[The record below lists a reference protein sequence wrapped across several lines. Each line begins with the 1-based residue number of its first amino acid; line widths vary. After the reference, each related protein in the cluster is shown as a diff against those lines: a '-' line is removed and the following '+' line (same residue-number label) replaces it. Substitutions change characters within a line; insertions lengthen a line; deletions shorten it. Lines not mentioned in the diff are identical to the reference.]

1 MRDSL
6 IPRKKTFR
14 DGVFLA
20 LIIWLLVIPLTF
32 MTQVFAPSVF
42 VLLEGIGNF
51 QYKPWIFLAPTACAL
66 IVALVFMPGYYSP
79 SVIAG
84 SILCCGD
91 NRSRNC
97 FPFDNDIDST
107 IALLSPA
114 SEGYLSESFGWTV
127 TTRITRNISTVS
139 SH

>member
-66 IVALVFMPGYYSP
+66 IVALVFIPGYYSP

-84 SILCCGD
+84 SILC
-91 NRSRNC
+91 SAAV
-97 FPFDNDIDST
+97 T
-107 IALLSPA
+107 IAAAIAFLL
-114 SEGYLSESFGWTV
+114 
-127 TTRITRNISTVS
+127 IMISIPRL
-139 SH
+139 HY